1 MNSQNEVFVC
11 YVGSFG
17 NFRQTQHQYFS
28 VARFKFHSEA
38 DVATFNDT
46 VQKAGDQP
54 VMMQNLKS
62 EPRVLHDLLFN
73 DPGEKRE
80 TVKFNFFVGLPN
92 GNNEPFMTADMEIKD
107 VPRYDHFDKADDQY
121 PDVATYVMYGDLKD
135 AYLFH
140 YPTKYPDYLQVSHR
154 RDILQ
159 VNSLLCGF
167 CSCQYG
173 FTDGLMVKRAV
184 LIILS
189 SLIGLKLGWPL

>member
-17 NFRQTQHQYFS
+17 SFRQTQHQYFS

-54 VMMQNLKS
+54 VVMQNLKS
-62 EPRVLHDLLFN
+62 ELRVLHDLLFN
-73 DPGEKRE
+73 DSGKKEK

-121 PDVATYVMYGDLKD
+121 PDVATYVMYGDLND

-140 YPTKYPDYLQVSHR
+140 YPTKYPDYLQVSHQW
-154 RDILQ
+154 DTLQ
-159 VNSLLCGF
+159 VNILLCSF
-167 CSCQYG
+167 CSC
-173 FTDGLMVKRAV
+173 
-184 LIILS
+184 
-189 SLIGLKLGWPL
+189 